1 MFLDYLWGIAL
12 KLWGIALNFS
22 WENTLP
28 LTIDFVLTVLLV
40 QPLCNFLLY
49 GWKRKQEEVDNSLTS
64 AAKRT
69 YLEVFWNRTFAGG
82 KTPEETV
89 KDVDK
94 EFAYLYRRWYGRKR
108 FIVPISILFAIAGF
122 ENFYLSSELIQLLTG
137 NGELSSAVAAIAGAY
152 TFVTWDF
159 FGRVQRRNL
168 VTADILRGALRM
180 AMAVPLG
187 FAFAALITKGLAPF
201 VAFAVGV
208 FPLDTIKTI
217 LRRLVNDRLKLG
229 LGADTAPDQI
239 ATLSGVDR
247 SIADRIEDADIT
259 TIPQLAWCDPI
270 QLSMRSSLAFD
281 YVVDIVSQALAWV
294 YLADKLPVLRTFGLR
309 GAYEMKVLCDDLAS
323 NDRIVR
329 GKAEAVLPVAAEAA
343 NIPLPGFVYALEQIA
358 GDPATH
364 FLYDA
369 S

>member
-1 MFLDYLWGIAL
+1 MFLNYLWVNA
-12 KLWGIALNFS
+12 
-22 WENTLP
+22 LP
-28 LTIDFVLTVLLV
+28 LTIDLVLTVLLI

-49 GWKRKQEEVDNSLTS
+49 GWKLKQEEVNNSLGPG
-64 AAKRT
+64 AKRT
-69 YLEVFWNRTFAGG
+69 YLEVFWNQTFAEG
-82 KTPEETV
+82 KTPEE
-89 KDVDK
+89 KDAIAKEIDK
-94 EFAYLYRRWYGRKR
+94 EFSHLYKRWYGRKR
-108 FIVPISILFAIAGF
+108 FITPISILFLIAAF
-122 ENFYLSSELIQLLTG
+122 ENFYLSSELIQLLTN
-137 NGELSSAVAAIAGAY
+137 NGELSSAAAAIAGAY

-180 AMAVPLG
+180 AIAVPVG
-187 FAFAALITKGLAPF
+187 FAFTALIAKGLGPF

-217 LRRLVNDRLKLG
+217 LRRLANDKLKLE

-309 GAYEMKVLCDDLAS
+309 GAFEMKVLSDDLAS
-323 NDRIVR
+323 NDQDVKA
-329 GKAEAVLPVAAEAA
+329 KAEAVLPVAAAAA
-343 NIPLPGFVYALEQIA
+343 NIPLPGLMYALEQIA
-358 GDPATH
+358 EDPATH

>member
-1 MFLDYLWGIAL
+1 MFLNYLWVNA
-12 KLWGIALNFS
+12 
-22 WENTLP
+22 LP
-28 LTIDFVLTVLLV
+28 LTIDLVLTVLLI

-49 GWKRKQEEVDNSLTS
+49 GWKRKQEEVNNSLS
-64 AAKRT
+64 PGAKRT
-69 YLEVFWNRTFAGG
+69 YLEVFWNQTFAEGR
-82 KTPEETV
+82 TPEE
-89 KDVDK
+89 KDAIAKEIDK
-94 EFAYLYRRWYGRKR
+94 EFSHLYKRWYGRKR
-108 FIVPISILFAIAGF
+108 FITPISILFLIAAF
-122 ENFYLSSELIQLLTG
+122 ENFYLSSELIQLLTN
-137 NGELSSAVAAIAGAY
+137 NGELSSAAAAIAGAY

-180 AMAVPLG
+180 AIAVPVG
-187 FAFAALITKGLAPF
+187 FAFTALIAKGLGPF
-201 VAFAVGV
+201 IAFAVGV

-217 LRRLVNDRLKLG
+217 LRRLANDKLKLE
-229 LGADTAPDQI
+229 LGADTAPDQV

-294 YLADKLPVLRTFGLR
+294 YLTDKLPVLRTFGLR
-309 GAYEMKVLCDDLAS
+309 GAFEMKVLSDDLAS
-323 NDRIVR
+323 NDQDVKA
-329 GKAEAVLPVAAEAA
+329 KAEAVLPVAAAAA
-343 NIPLPGFVYALEQIA
+343 NIPLPGLMYALEQIA
-358 GDPATH
+358 EDPATH

>member
-1 MFLDYLWGIAL
+1 MFLNY
-12 KLWGIALNFS
+12 S
-22 WENTLP
+22 WVNTLP
-28 LTIDFVLTVLLV
+28 LIVDLVLTALLI

-49 GWKRKQEEVDNSLTS
+49 GWKRKQEEVNNSLNS
-64 AAKRT
+64 GAKRT
-69 YLEVFWNRTFAGG
+69 YLEVFWNQTFA
-82 KTPEETV
+82 KV
-89 KDVDK
+89 KGHDVTKAVDK
-94 EFAYLYRRWYGRKR
+94 EFSDLYQRQYGRKR
-108 FIVPISILFAIAGF
+108 FITPISILLLVAGF
-122 ENFYLSSELIQLLTG
+122 ENFYLSSELIQLLT
-137 NGELSSAVAAIAGAY
+137 NSGELSSAVAAIAGAY

-180 AMAVPLG
+180 AIAVPVG
-187 FAFAALITKGLAPF
+187 FAFTALIAKGLAPF

-208 FPLDTIKTI
+208 FPLDTIRTI
-217 LRRLVNDRLKLG
+217 LRRLANDKLKLE
-229 LGADTAPDQI
+229 LGADTGRADQI

-294 YLADKLPVLRTFGLR
+294 YLEDKLPALRTFGLR
-309 GAYEMKVLCDDLAS
+309 GAFEIKVLSDDLVSDDPA
-323 NDRIVR
+323 VKA
-329 GKAEAVLPVAAEAA
+329 KAEAVLPVAAAAA
-343 NIPLPGFVYALEQIA
+343 NIPLPGLVYALEQIA
-358 GDPATH
+358 EDPATR

>member
-1 MFLDYLWGIAL
+1 MFSNHLSAN
-12 KLWGIALNFS
+12 A
-22 WENTLP
+22 LP
-28 LTIDFVLTVLLV
+28 LIIDLVLTVLLI
-40 QPLCNFLLY
+40 QPLCNFLVY
-49 GWKRKQEEVDNSLTS
+49 GWKRKQEEVNNSLTS

-69 YLEVFWNRTFAGG
+69 YLEVFWNHTFAEGQ
-82 KTPEETV
+82 TPKAKAAIAKE
-89 KDVDK
+89 VDK
-94 EFAYLYRRWYGRKR
+94 EFADLYQRWYGRNR
-108 FIVPISILFAIAGF
+108 FIVPISILFLIAGF
-122 ENFYLSSELIQLLTG
+122 ENFYLSSELIQLLTA

-180 AMAVPLG
+180 AIAVPVG
-187 FAFAALITKGLAPF
+187 FAFAALIAKGLAPF

-217 LRRLVNDRLKLG
+217 LRRLVNDKLKLE

-281 YVVDIVSQALAWV
+281 YVVDIVSQALAWA

-309 GAYEMKVLCDDLAS
+309 GAFEMKVLSDDLVSKDPA
-323 NDRIVR
+323 IKA
-329 GKAEAVLPVAAEAA
+329 KAEAVLPVAAEAA
-343 NIPLPGFVYALEQIA
+343 NIPLPGLMYALEQIA